1 MKVKCK
7 LGDIIV
13 VKKFKGEDG
22 VPLPNHSFVVVAD
35 THDSIKGLDYD
46 FVAPIMSSFKD
57 KKHKE
62 KILSYDV
69 NKEITN
75 NDIEGNFKLRKESCI
90 KTNKLYYFD
99 KTQIDYFVIA
109 RVKDD
114 FLDKLMKII
123 LSLDEEDRLSII
135 TTNLKSKEIETI

>member
-1 MKVKCK
+1 MCK

-13 VKKFKGEDG
+13 VKSFKGEDG
-22 VPLPNHSFVVVAD
+22 VSLPNHSFIVVD
-35 THDSIKGLDYD
+35 DNHDNIKGLDYD
-46 FVAPIMSSFKD
+46 FVAPIMSSFRD
-57 KKHKE
+57 KEHKA

-75 NDIEGNFKLRKESCI
+75 SDIEGEFKLKRESYV

-99 KTQIDYFVIA
+99 KKKIDYFVLA
-109 RVKDD
+109 RVNDEY
-114 FLDKLMKII
+114 LDELMKII

-135 TTNLKSKEIETI
+135 TTNLEVKSEEVV